1 MKVLKEE
8 RGFSLI
14 EVVASLIIITIVLLS
29 FSQLF
34 IQSNKIVHKN
44 NEKLITVNLA
54 DAMLVRLKSESFSY
68 NPDFSNV
75 NEYFKDTIETDPV
88 KKKPPTLIKMNNKEY
103 VVSYVSSQSN
113 SKIIN
118 SNYSET
124 NLKLVKV
131 VVTVTAPDGKTK
143 GSSEG
148 YVALE

>member
-14 EVVASLIIITIVLLS
+14 EVVAAIVIIGIVLLS

-34 IQSNKIVHKN
+34 IQSNKIAHKN
-44 NEKLITVNLA
+44 NEKLTTINLA
-54 DAMLVRLKSESFSY
+54 DAMLVRLKSESFTH
-68 NPDFSNV
+68 NPNISNV
-75 NEYFKDTIETDPV
+75 NDYFKDSNSDPTQ
-88 KKKPPTLIKMNNKEY
+88 KKPPTLIKMNNKEY
-103 VVSYVSSQSN
+103 VVSYVASQSN
-113 SKIIN
+113 SKINN
-118 SNYSET
+118 STYSET